1 MFLESFYTNTEGFL
15 EEKNFTTFK
24 YETFYSTS
32 NYNEGSVKLSSYKQ
46 RSMTTMKTQNKIV
59 SKQFDGN
66 FYNYLRTHFQLNFFE
81 NFKFVQFT
89 STVYFWEEQECGID
103 CFFNFYNFFSP
114 HYSPCYMREKGKE
127 CKEGGFGVINRLSEN
142 MNLPSFSLNLFVGDT
157 EHLSICSFLGG
168 QHSCATELINW
179 YGDSI

>member
-1 MFLESFYTNTEGFL
+1 M
-15 EEKNFTTFK
+15 
-24 YETFYSTS
+24 FYSTS

-46 RSMTTMKTQNKIV
+46 KSMTTMKTQNKIV

-66 FYNYLRTHFQLNFFE
+66 FSDYSSTHFQLNFFE
-81 NFKFVQFT
+81 NFKFAQFT

-114 HYSPCYMREKGKE
+114 YYSPNGYMRVEKGKE
-127 CKEGGFGVINRLSEN
+127 CKEVGFGVIDRVLEN
-142 MNLPSFSLNLFVGDT
+142 KNLPSFSQKFLEGDT
-157 EHLSICSFLGG
+157 EYLNICSFLGG
-168 QHSCATELINW
+168 QHSCATELINL